1 MKIDLGNPDWRT
13 TFPPTRSVASDAPA
27 IACAFGRDG
36 KTVAFALGDGSVRL
50 LPADLKDPTPAVNV
64 AAHKGAVLSLIADPG
79 GDGFVSGGDDG
90 RLLRI
95 GADGSLTE
103 LANQKGKWIDKLAA
117 HASSGAI
124 AASVGKMALVID
136 KAGQA
141 REFGPHQSTVTSVD
155 FSKDGGRIAC
165 AHYGGITVWSTGQ
178 VTLPPRRFAWQ
189 GSHVALKW
197 STDGKFIATGT
208 QENDIHVWRIAQA
221 TDMRMQG
228 YPAKVKSLSWSA
240 DARWLYTS
248 SQPVFTAWSFAG
260 KGPEGKPPLQF
271 GDEGAG
277 LFTVVAAHP
286 AAEFAAGGYDSG
298 ELQLGDIKTRR
309 SVVLKMSDGSP
320 ITCLAWSS
328 DGLLLAAGNEKGDL
342 LTIDLR
348 R

>member
-1 MKIDLGNPDWRT
+1 MTQEPTQTLTPKPTLKQRLDAYEKLMRLDKPIGTLLLLWPALWGLWFASPVYQRVEIVLIFVLGTVLMRSAGCVMNDYADRDIDAHVKRT
-13 TFPPTRSVASDAPA
+13 A
-27 IACAFGRDG
+27 GRPLAKKLIDP
-36 KTVAFALGDGSVRL
+36 KEALAL
-50 LPADLKDPTPAVNV
+50 A
-64 AAHKGAVLSLIADPG
+64 AVLA
-79 GDGFVSGGDDG
+79 
-90 RLLRI
+90 LLALQLCTGI
-95 GADGSLTE
+95 G
-103 LANQKGKWIDKLAA
+103 N
-117 HASSGAI
+117 
-124 AASVGKMALVID
+124 VV
-136 KAGQA
+136 
-141 REFGPHQSTVTSVD
+141 
-155 FSKDGGRIAC
+155 
-165 AHYGGITVWSTGQ
+165 
-178 VTLPPRRFAWQ
+178 LPPRRFAWR

-298 ELQLGDIKTRR
+298 ELQLGDIKNRR
-309 SVVLKMSDGSP
+309 SAVLKLSFSMRAMS
-320 ITCLAWSS
+320 SS
-328 DGLLLAAGNEKGDL
+328 F
-342 LTIDLR
+342 R
-348 R
+348 P